1 VLSVAR
7 LYNKDQMSLRVSPET
22 AVMRIGDWCEMADSP
37 GAEERPLL
45 EAATK
50 QRSKDRD

>member
-1 VLSVAR
+1 VKWSSAYENV
-7 LYNKDQMSLRVSPET
+7 
-22 AVMRIGDWCEMADSP
+22 SP

-50 QRSKDRD
+50 QRIEDRDWKH